1 MSRLLLTF
9 LFSISLIVPLIV
21 SSSASEIIPDDI
33 RYLLEEMYG
42 ADKKEWPAP
51 RYKTDLNKDGFED
64 WVAVKKGCALKEL
77 CPAEFFI
84 CMPNKKGMCSD
95 YCYFEVKTLKNVE
108 KNIKNRK
115 CESTC

>member
-9 LFSISLIVPLIV
+9 IFSISLIIPLAV
-21 SSSASEIIPDDI
+21 SATENIPDNI
-33 RYLLEEMYG
+33 RYMLEEMYG

-64 WVAVKKGCALKEL
+64 WVAVKKDCTSKEH
-77 CPAEFFI
+77 CSAEFFI

-108 KNIKNRK
+108 NNIKNRK